1 MDRATFIAELERDG
15 YEIVEREM
23 AANHVNPEHS
33 HDFDARVMVVAGE
46 ITITR
51 DGSATTYRASDSCTV
66 PRGCRHTEKVGP
78 AGVSYIAG
86 RRAPT

>member
-1 MDRATFIAELERDG
+1 MDRATFIAELEREG

-23 AANHVNPEHS
+23 AANHVNPQHS

-51 DGSATTYRASDSCTV
+51 DGTPTIYRAGDSCAV
-66 PRGCRHTEKVGP
+66 PHGYPHAERAGP
-78 AGVSYIAG
+78 EGVSYIAG
-86 RRAPT
+86 RRMPT